1 MMLHLHMSHL
11 ENEIMKNRMT
21 LFSICIALLL
31 PPFLTVQAEN
41 LPPQN
46 SAETQEQTPEHNVA
60 EEIATETSSES
71 GIDLQETLVHAAA
84 RMNGNE
90 GPHRMPARGRREAA
104 GGYTLSSRG
113 RVAQIPPLSGG
124 EAEYISMFFID
135 GRPAYCIEPEV
146 AVFLS
151 GGRGPSYTADRWSAL
166 RPEDTEKLKRIA
178 WFGYGHP
185 MTGTSPAAYIATQM
199 LIWEIV
205 SPHYEQIN
213 QNIQLCGEPSQGS
226 PVCTAGRGNLD
237 ELMASIRDLTQR
249 YDTVPSFADSW
260 HGVREYE
267 IGWDETLC
275 LEDENHVLDW
285 FRPDSRESH
294 AGIQIKVEGSRLL
307 ADIDSLYYDAP
318 GKTLT
323 FERDP
328 EQWNNMLNGVL
339 LYSSGASQRLLGA
352 DSQDPTPQ
360 FQLAFRLK
368 TADIELTKLDE
379 YGIANNHTAGTEYAA
394 GWCEDPELQYESTAG
409 GGLGDPHWTDFHDAA
424 RRRKDDRDGLSNEE
438 NGIRLYYPVWK
449 EDGSG
454 IRTWKIGAD
463 GKLNIS
469 GFLPAER
476 TWWLRE
482 VKASDPYELDSRVF
496 SLKTGAPGT
505 TAEHS
510 FVNGLRDI
518 TLEILKQDE
527 EEQAHKINGAGYRIY
542 ELDEHP
548 DWTRKTTPYGIEA
561 SLNRLQKPSLSY
573 AQLKKN
579 TTLQSGDRFQSGG
592 WTFEIESEQEKSW
605 IVRAMRPAEE
615 QKEDRRIFSRYQLP
629 DSFST
634 GTAVDTADVL
644 RLHASRDPSGWDS
657 VVHHARV
664 SGIDADAHTVTLCGS
679 DLKEN
684 VRISADSSP
693 SLEQFY
699 AAAAENGAVL
709 QPGTEIPLEGRRY
722 TVKLQN
728 EDSLI
733 VSPQRM
739 HVIDLNDGAPV
750 YADLPDPLNL
760 KENDVFELDYPKHP
774 TGHETASFQVLEST
788 PDYLKLGMNPQK
800 NGYEEQFVVP
810 RPEWI
815 SYEDIPEETERRQ
828 RLRVERVTLPVYEV
842 ADSRGVRYRVCTG
855 GTEVLGADG
864 EYPEGSRLDITYAEI
879 RGAQNAAQ
887 PGGACLEPFDPQGCP
902 VGIERRKQI
911 PETEAVPYQGVQ
923 YEDLS
928 EEEHGLETGGN
939 FQRDA
944 ILYTVLEP
952 DDGDT
957 VRLSCLL
964 NGEECMV
971 ELAAGKPA
979 DKAFHTVWKE
989 VVFRVTDRRL
999 REFDLCWDTLNVPKN
1014 SLSRE
1019 RRFHLCPFSEEET
1032 QGDLSWQT
1040 LPDPAMA
1047 AGGRFTDAN
1056 GMEYT
1061 VLYQDAV
1068 NRRMVLQSKR
1078 GRYELTPE
1086 SVRSVLPLSYAD
1098 LVEQEAESGK
1108 ELMPGDSLTG
1118 LCPEQVENGES
1129 FLIRDLPC
1137 TMLSRELETD
1147 RDSETLTDPQGKHRR
1162 TIAAPWQPGAPFSYA
1177 QILEKKDEADKISV
1191 GEAAYIWH
1199 PAEASGD
1206 GLGTLL
1212 EDPAEAGCRSW
1223 TYYRLDTEDRE
1234 NHNPYER
1241 QEPVLKLEVPKPE
1254 NLVWADLETVMSA
1267 PKKTGDWFRIRGQ
1280 RYQIIQLEENTMHI
1294 QSGKKKEKMVLKRE
1308 TQAEETE
1315 APEVTYEE
1323 AAAAPRDLESGDRF
1337 SLGGKNYLVLNRKDT
1352 AYHGRCFKLRC
1363 LDPKKEFE
1371 VLEIPEADAYEPESV
1386 DFFPPGVSCDLTE
1399 RYPQATGFRLRAEN
1413 PHIRLET
1420 GKQAGTVHTCMKADG
1435 PAAAELLLLNAD
1447 GLAMDCRWIVISR
1460 QQEGTVTGLPI
1471 FAGVSG
1477 RQYVRLTDRKNH
1489 NRPLPFHAVS
1499 FCRDENLRSPVR
1511 SAVSASTGEID
1522 VSDMAPG
1529 KYWYRDPLDHE
1540 TVHSFAVAEP
1550 ADAEGMLKVDG
1561 LKWGRTYMACEF
1573 DLPEG
1578 YDYGRNEVCT
1588 MIAAAAQPGETR
1600 ITAELENRLRR
1611 LQLQVL
1617 KVDQEDHSTPLNG
1630 AWFTVRDIENAA
1642 GGNMARKRSEDAA
1655 RIRLEDIPPDAEAG
1669 DLVPVLRAGR
1679 NSPAV
1684 RYRIEQVEDS
1694 QIVIEEFAG
1703 NRAGR
1708 RHYVP
1713 RKGFS
1718 RTSPVLYSDI
1728 VRAAGKL
1735 KPGEVFEVRRK
1746 QDHSLARMYR
1756 ILTLEK
1762 EPGRDL
1768 FGKPCGRQTIAAA
1781 VVQDQQDA
1789 GHRVIRL
1796 QNALDS
1802 GANPG
1807 ELLGHF
1813 VSGAILTQETEVTD
1827 AVPRL
1832 PDGLN
1837 PDALKPA
1844 DQFTADVR
1852 KVIRMPSY
1860 AEVQALHPEPGNG
1873 FEFAGQVWELAEQS
1887 ADRLVL
1893 RFQNREV
1900 ILHSYTQPGALA
1912 VTQKRGMTVKEIAGD
1927 HTVLCTDEAGNS
1939 WCLQAQPE
1947 KAAIGQPGVYVAV
1960 ARDEEMKDIILD
1972 GYTDGSGQ
1980 LLFDKLPEGRYW
1992 VERGGIREETVVEK
2006 GMIHLPAVKYGHAVE
2021 VCETRSPLGYIIGNA
2036 CEVVHPKAEY
2046 SVDTVRNRRANK
2058 AVRHIRRIIRI
2069 RRMGNAS

>member
-1 MMLHLHMSHL
+1 
-11 ENEIMKNRMT
+11 MKRKMILLCLCT
-21 LFSICIALLL
+21 GLLL
-31 PPFLTVQAEN
+31 PFMPAVQAEE
-41 LPPQN
+41 LPPDAGGMHPEETEPVQEKEETEA
-46 SAETQEQTPEHNVA
+46 SAVPAASAA
-60 EEIATETSSES
+60 EEIPAAANT
-71 GIDLQETLVHAAA
+71 IDLQETLVHAAS
-84 RMNGNE
+84 RMN
-90 GPHRMPARGRREAA
+90 RSQSRSMPALRRAPEA
-104 GGYTLSSRG
+104 GGRPLSSRG

-151 GGRGPSYTADRWSAL
+151 NGKGPSYTADRWSDL
-166 RPEDTEKLKRIA
+166 RPEDAETLKRIA

-205 SPHYEQIN
+205 SPLYEQIN

-226 PVCTAGRGNLD
+226 PVCTAGRQNLD
-237 ELMASIRDLTQR
+237 DVMASIRDLTQR

-260 HGVREYE
+260 HGIREYE

-294 AGIQIKVEGSRLL
+294 AGIQIRVEGNRLL

-352 DSQDPTPQ
+352 DSQDPTPK

-379 YGIANNHTAGTEYAA
+379 YGIANNHTAGTEYAV

-409 GGLGDPHWTDFHDAA
+409 GGLGDPHWAEVHDAG
-424 RRRKDDRDGLSNEE
+424 RRRKDDHDGLSNEE
-438 NGIRLYYPVWK
+438 SGIRLYYPVLK

-463 GKLNIS
+463 GKLHIS

-482 VKASDPYELDSRVF
+482 VKAANPYELDSRVF

-505 TAEHS
+505 TAERS

-527 EEQAHKINGAGYRIY
+527 EEKGRKINGAGYWIY
-542 ELDEHP
+542 ELDERP

-561 SLNRLQKPSLSY
+561 SLDRLQKPSLSY

-579 TTLQSGDRFQSGG
+579 TTLQSGERFQSGG
-592 WTFEIESEQEKSW
+592 WFFEIESEQEKSW
-605 IVRAMRPAEE
+605 IVRAVRAEKE
-615 QKEDRRIFSRYQLP
+615 QKEKHRVFSRYQLP
-629 DSFST
+629 DT
-634 GTAVDTADVL
+634 IAAGTAVETTDIL
-644 RLHASRDPSGWDS
+644 RLHASRDPSAWDS
-657 VVHHARV
+657 IVHHARV
-664 SGIDADAHTVTLCGS
+664 SGIDADAHAITLCES

-684 VRISADSSP
+684 IRISADSSP
-693 SLEQFY
+693 SLEQFRT
-699 AAAAENGAVL
+699 AAARNGVLLRPGAEIEA
-709 QPGTEIPLEGRRY
+709 EGRRY

-728 EDSLI
+728 ADSLI

-739 HVIDLNDGAPV
+739 HVIDLNAGAPV

-760 KENDVFELDYPKHP
+760 KENDVFELNYPEIF
-774 TGHETASFQVLEST
+774 GECRTASFQVLENT
-788 PDYLKLGMNPQK
+788 PGYLKLGMNPQA
-800 NGYEEQFVVP
+800 GGGFEQQYVIQ

-815 SYEDIPEETERRQ
+815 SYEDIPEETERNQ
-828 RLRVERVTLPVYEV
+828 NLRVERIMLPVYEV
-842 ADSRGVRYRVCTG
+842 ADSRGVRYCVSTD
-855 GTEVLGADG
+855 GTELLDTDG
-864 EYPEGSRLDITYAEI
+864 ENPAGSRLDITYAEI

-902 VGIERRKQI
+902 VGTERRKQM
-911 PETEAVPYQGVQ
+911 PETATVPYQGIQ

-928 EEEHGLETGGN
+928 EEERSLEAGGS
-939 FQRDA
+939 FMRDEV
-944 ILYTVLEP
+944 LYTVLEP

-957 VRLSCLL
+957 LRLSCRQNDLD
-964 NGEECMV
+964 CMV

-979 DKAFHTVWKE
+979 DKAFRTAWKE
-989 VVFRVTDRRL
+989 VVFQVTDRRL
-999 REFDLCWDTLNVPKN
+999 REFDLCWNTLNVPKN
-1014 SLSRE
+1014 SLSGE

-1032 QGDLSWQT
+1032 QGDLSWQM

-1056 GMEYT
+1056 GIEYT

-1086 SVRSVLPLSYAD
+1086 SVRSVLPLSYTA
-1098 LVEQEAESGK
+1098 LLEQEAGSGK
-1108 ELMPGDSLTG
+1108 ELMPGDSMTG
-1118 LCPEQVENGES
+1118 ICPEQLADGET
-1129 FLIRDLPC
+1129 FQLRDLPC

-1147 RDSETLTDPQGKHRR
+1147 RDSETLADPQGGYRR
-1162 TIAAPWQPGAPFSYA
+1162 VIAAPWQSSAPFSYA
-1177 QILEKKDEADKISV
+1177 QILEKKDAADRIQSGDTIYV
-1191 GEAAYIWH
+1191 WH
-1199 PAEASGD
+1199 PAEEAGCM
-1206 GLGTLL
+1206 LGTLM
-1212 EDPAEAGCRSW
+1212 ESSGQADGRSW
-1223 TYYRLDTEDRE
+1223 TYYRLETEDRR
-1234 NHNPYER
+1234 NHDPYER
-1241 QEPVLKLEVPKPE
+1241 QEPVLKLEVQKPE
-1254 NLVWADLETVMSA
+1254 NLVWTDLEAIQSA
-1267 PKKTGDWFRIRGQ
+1267 PKKAGEWFRFDGL
-1280 RYQIIQLEENTMHI
+1280 RYQIAHLEDNAMRIRT
-1294 QSGKKKEKMVLKRE
+1294 GADKEEIVLSKGME
-1308 TQAEETE
+1308 PE
-1315 APEVTYEE
+1315 AADTAKITYEE
-1323 AAAAPRDLESGDRF
+1323 AVAAPRDLESGDRF
-1337 SLGGKNYLVLNRKDT
+1337 ELSGRSYLVLNRKDT
-1352 AYHGRCFKLRC
+1352 VYHGRCFKLRC
-1363 LDPKKEFE
+1363 LDPKKEFDVQE
-1371 VLEIPEADAYEPESV
+1371 FPEADAYEPESV
-1386 DFFPPGVSCDLTE
+1386 DFFSPGVSWDLTE
-1399 RYPQATGFRLRAEN
+1399 RYPQAAGFRLRAEN

-1420 GKQAGTVHTCMKADG
+1420 GKQAGAVHTCMKADG
-1435 PAAAELLLLNAD
+1435 PAAAELLLLNAE
-1447 GLAMDCRWIVISR
+1447 GLAMDSRRIVISR
-1460 QQEGTVTGLPI
+1460 QQEGTVTGLPV

-1477 RQYVRLTDRKNH
+1477 HQYVRLADRKNH
-1489 NRPLPFHAVS
+1489 NRPLSFQAVS

-1511 SAVSASTGEID
+1511 TAVSARTGEID
-1522 VSDMAPG
+1522 VSDLAPG
-1529 KYWYRDPLDHE
+1529 KYWYRDPLDGE
-1540 TVHSFAVAEP
+1540 TVRSFAVADP
-1550 ADAEGMLKVDG
+1550 GDAEGMLKVDG

-1588 MIAAAAQPGETR
+1588 IIPAAAAPGETR

-1611 LQLQVL
+1611 LHLQVL
-1617 KVDQEDHSTPLNG
+1617 KVDQEDRSTPLNG

-1642 GGNMARKRSEDAA
+1642 GGSLEQKRSEDAA

-1679 NSPAV
+1679 NSPMI

-1694 QIVIEEFAG
+1694 QIVIAEFTG
-1703 NRAGR
+1703 NRPGR

-1718 RTSPVLYSDI
+1718 RTSPVLYCDI
-1728 VRAAGKL
+1728 VRASGKL
-1735 KPGEVFEVRRK
+1735 KSGELFEVRRK
-1746 QDHSLARMYR
+1746 QDSSLVKMYR
-1756 ILTLEK
+1756 ILALEK
-1762 EPGRDL
+1762 APGMDL
-1768 FGKPCGRQTIAAA
+1768 FGKPCGQRIIVSAA
-1781 VVQDQQDA
+1781 VEDQQDA
-1789 GHRVIRL
+1789 RHRIIRL

-1813 VSGAILTQETEVTD
+1813 VSGAILTQETEMAD

-1832 PDGLN
+1832 PDSLD
-1837 PDALKPA
+1837 PEVLKPA
-1844 DQFTADVR
+1844 DLFMADVR
-1852 KVIRMPSY
+1852 TVVRMPSY
-1860 AEVQALHPEPGNG
+1860 ADVQALHPEPESC
-1873 FEFAGQVWELAEQS
+1873 FEFAGQIWKLAEQT
-1887 ADRLVL
+1887 ADQMVL
-1893 RFQNREV
+1893 QFQDREV
-1900 ILHSYTQPGALA
+1900 ILHPHTQPGALA
-1912 VTQKRGMTVKEIAGD
+1912 VMQKRCMTVKEITGD
-1927 HTVLCTDEAGNS
+1927 HAVLCTDEAGDS
-1939 WCLQAQPE
+1939 WCLQAQPP
-1947 KAAIGQPGVYVAV
+1947 KAETGKPGVHVIVAK
-1960 ARDEEMKDIILD
+1960 DEERKDIVLD
-1972 GYTDGSGQ
+1972 GYTDASGQ
-1980 LLFDKLPEGRYW
+1980 LLFDRLPEGRYW
-1992 VERGGIREETVVEK
+1992 VERGGVCEETVVQK
-2006 GMIHLPAVKYGHAVE
+2006 GMIHLPAVKYGHALE

-2036 CEVVHPKAEY
+2036 CEVVRPKAEY
-2046 SVDTVRNRRANK
+2046 SVDTVRNRRANR
-2058 AVRHIRRIIRI
+2058 AVRHVRRIIRV
-2069 RRMGNAS
+2069 RRMGNNS